1 MPTNARTTHCV
12 GQHAVNYSPAGKA
25 HIAYTPVISDGITN
39 GSKPMRYSLVSRD
52 YIADCLEIMH
62 EG

>member
-1 MPTNARTTHCV
+1 MGRI
-12 GQHAVNYSPAGKA
+12 AGKA

-62 EG
+62 EGYVPACLHRCHCVRSCL